1 MLTEYIL
8 WTYSVCIRY
17 LVLAYHG
24 QSAAGCVLFC
34 CQNLTQT
41 ERFCYGTKISGFL
54 FKDLNQEKADEL
66 LRAHAS
72 FKVVSVP
79 SFHQADAVAIVE
91 NCDKPLCEMIR
102 CTTRR
107 VPMTLLKENKAKRTK
122 STCKN
127 YSIAVVATMSAGKST
142 LLNSI
147 IGRDI
152 LPARNEACTSTIFQI
167 EDDDRASEFTARFV
181 GKKNMIEWAAIEKN
195 ILEEWNDKNPQ
206 KIEIRGNLPNIN
218 NIDGKYR
225 VVFFDTPGPNNSLE
239 DKHSKVVD
247 KILHKPDYCAMLCV
261 LNASVLGVTDE
272 WKLLSHIQ
280 KVIAQRALD
289 IQPIFVVNK
298 IDLLDIE
305 KGEDPVDIL
314 DKMKVY
320 LKDLKFE
327 SPFLIPV
334 SSKSS
339 LFLRGSIKEKKKMTI
354 SEKLS
359 ESTWYK
365 KIPAIF
371 SQRFQ
376 SSLTIRQQKNLRD
389 TITLYKDLAA
399 EYVKM
404 YSSFPEF
411 RPILESLMQKR
422 YPLQNRKIKIAGEYF
437 LFKDFY
443 QADILTG
450 IPILERILEDN
461 FNKYVCSK
469 HKSNK

>member
-1 MLTEYIL
+1 MAL
-8 WTYSVCIRY
+8 S
-17 LVLAYHG
+17 
-24 QSAAGCVLFC
+24 
-34 CQNLTQT
+34 
-41 ERFCYGTKISGFL
+41 
-54 FKDLNQEKADEL
+54 
-66 LRAHAS
+66 
-72 FKVVSVP
+72 
-79 SFHQADAVAIVE
+79 
-91 NCDKPLCEMIR
+91 
-102 CTTRR
+102 
-107 VPMTLLKENKAKRTK
+107 KENKAKRAK
-122 STCKN
+122 SICKN

-167 EDDDRASEFTARFV
+167 EDDDRASEFIARFAD
-181 GKKNMIEWAAIEKN
+181 KENMTEWTTIEKN
-195 ILEEWNDKNPQ
+195 TLEEWNDKNLQ
-206 KIEIRGNLPNIN
+206 QIEIRGNLPNIN

-239 DKHSKVVD
+239 DEHSKLFD
-247 KILHKPDYCAMLCV
+247 KILRKSDYCAVLCV

-280 KVIAQRALD
+280 KVIAKRALD

-298 IDLLDIE
+298 IDLLDFE

-314 DKMKVY
+314 DRIKVY
-320 LKDLKFE
+320 LEKLKFE

-339 LFLRGSIKEKKKMTI
+339 LFLRTSIKEKEKMTI
-354 SEKLS
+354 SEKFS
-359 ESTWYK
+359 ESTWCK
-365 KIPAIF
+365 KIPVIF
-371 SQRFQ
+371 SPCFQ

-399 EYVKM
+399 EYTKM

-422 YPLQNRKIKIAGEYF
+422 YPLQNRKIRIAGEY
-437 LFKDFY
+437 LLLKDLY

-450 IPILERILEDN
+450 IPVLERILEDN
-461 FNKYVCSK
+461 FNKHVCSK
-469 HKSNK
+469 A